1 MTISL
6 YCHGCGTSLQST
18 APYCTECGAPQDHAT
33 VATAP
38 LIHASVSTA
47 DAQDYSSVT
56 WYRRRWFVLC
66 WFLTITPVAAIIAL
80 TGDVFYKSRSG
91 EVKKFDVNIKNGFGA
106 GTLIW
111 IKFVYLNN
119 NPTSYE
125 TLGVSA
131 LFIAIAIYLGL
142 KK

>member
-1 MTISL
+1 MHTL
-6 YCHGCGTSLQST
+6 VNT
-18 APYCTECGAPQDHAT
+18 AGAQE
-33 VATAP
+33 
-38 LIHASVSTA
+38 
-47 DAQDYSSVT
+47 YSSVT

-66 WFLTITPVAAIIAL
+66 WFLTITPVASLIAI
-80 TGDVFYKSRSG
+80 TGDVFYRSKTG
-91 EVKKFDVNIKNGFGA
+91 EVKKFDQGA
-106 GTLIW
+106 QNSLAVASLLW